1 MKATDARSRKS
12 LVSYGLSALLAIG
25 AFSAQ
30 VATAM
35 TPDSSVIDDTGSYPS
50 EVQHCMSGQ
59 TQQSRADCMKEA
71 RNARADK
78 QRGVLDTRGD
88 LQANALARCDVHQA
102 SDEKAACQAR
112 VLGMGHMEGSLEG
125 GGVLRT
131 AETVV
136 LPSGQHSVT
145 VQPQTSEPIVL
156 VPSQGTS
163 ALGNR

>member
-78 QRGVLDTRGD
+78 QRASSTP
-88 LQANALARCDVHQA
+88 ARPAGERAGPLRRAPGQ
-102 SDEKAACQAR
+102 R
-112 VLGMGHMEGSLEG
+112 REG
-125 GGVLRT
+125 G
-131 AETVV
+131 
-136 LPSGQHSVT
+136 LPGPRVGWAHGRQPRGRRRAAHRRDGGAAVRQHSVT

-163 ALGNR
+163 TLGNR

>member
-59 TQQSRADCMKEA
+59 TQQSRADCMKE
-71 RNARADK
+71 RATPVPTSSAAS
-78 QRGVLDTRGD
+78 RHPRD

-112 VLGMGHMEGSLEG
+112 VLGMGPHGRQPRGRRRAAHRRDG
-125 GGVLRT
+125 GAAV
-131 AETVV
+131 
-136 LPSGQHSVT
+136 GQHSVT

-163 ALGNR
+163 TLGNR